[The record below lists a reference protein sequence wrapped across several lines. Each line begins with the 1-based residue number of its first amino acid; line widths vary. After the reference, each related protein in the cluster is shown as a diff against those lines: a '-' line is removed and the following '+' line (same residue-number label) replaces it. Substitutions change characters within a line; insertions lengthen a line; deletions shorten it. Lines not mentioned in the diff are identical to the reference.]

1 MLQEKSMKSF
11 SYKSIWVLFLHVY
24 SFHLHLSVY
33 LAHQCQ
39 GSSFYAQGHTPTE
52 ATTFIWKRYNSK
64 QITKPSPNVSFV
76 SLLYCLLVSTLNGS
90 WKKSIMLAGSDE
102 VLPGLK
108 KCSLPFSNLGSKWG
122 DSHPNSQP
130 ICQGRGESYGYIIM
144 ITL

>member
-11 SYKSIWVLFLHVY
+11 RYKSIWALFLHVY

-39 GSSFYAQGHTPTE
+39 RSSFYAQGHTPTG
-52 ATTFIWKRYNSK
+52 ATTFIRKRYNSK
-64 QITKPSPNVSFV
+64 QITKPSPNFSFV
-76 SLLYCLLVSTLNGS
+76 SLLYCLLVSTLNAS
-90 WKKSIMLAGSDE
+90 WKKSTMLASSDE

-122 DSHPNSQP
+122 DSHPNSQA
-130 ICQGRGESYGYIIM
+130 ICQGRGVSYGYIIM